1 MPEALT
7 ILRLL
12 MKNASVTPVVGVIP
26 THNIPDQE
34 GNQPTQA
41 DLENGR

>member
-1 MPEALT
+1 
-7 ILRLL
+7 

-41 DLENGR
+41 DLENGRWTGVHVCVV